1 MAQVKKHKPFKLKKV
16 LGVAFGISIVVG
28 GTIGAGILRTP
39 ASIAELLPNK
49 PITLTCWA
57 LTGLYILLSA
67 SSYAE
72 LTTMLPKAGGAF
84 NYAKRAFGAYAGFV
98 AGWFDFILN
107 IGAPAFFCVVLGEYL
122 PLLFPQLKGHDT
134 AIALS
139 FLTALTFINLP
150 GIKIGSATQQV
161 TSILK
166 VFLLLVL
173 IVGCFFAKPVQ
184 SPALSATQTKLVG
197 GGLVIAFFK
206 AMQLILSTYDG
217 WMSVSFFAEEDED
230 PGKNI
235 PKSYFIGAAAI
246 IVLYVLINAAIL
258 YVLPISVIAKSPL
271 AAGAAAA
278 VAFGGWS
285 TAFINIVSI
294 FSILSILNAYMLIP
308 SRILFGI
315 SREGYFIKQGTYLNK
330 GGTPYFSLLICY
342 VLTFIFILYNT
353 YEQLFSLAATMLT
366 VVTALAFASLLWLR
380 KKEPGLPRPYKA
392 RGYPYL
398 TVFVLLVTI
407 VLFVGFAISDA
418 RSFIIVAAIALAS
431 YPSYRLITRAN
442 GVNTE
447 N

>member
-1 MAQVKKHKPFKLKKV
+1 
-16 LGVAFGISIVVG
+16 
-28 GTIGAGILRTP
+28 
-39 ASIAELLPNK
+39 
-49 PITLTCWA
+49 
-57 LTGLYILLSA
+57 
-67 SSYAE
+67 
-72 LTTMLPKAGGAF
+72 
-84 NYAKRAFGAYAGFV
+84 
-98 AGWFDFILN
+98 
-107 IGAPAFFCVVLGEYL
+107 
-122 PLLFPQLKGHDT
+122 
-134 AIALS
+134 
-139 FLTALTFINLP
+139 
-150 GIKIGSATQQV
+150 
-161 TSILK
+161 
-166 VFLLLVL
+166 
-173 IVGCFFAKPVQ
+173 
-184 SPALSATQTKLVG
+184 
-197 GGLVIAFFK
+197 
-206 AMQLILSTYDG
+206 
-217 WMSVSFFAEEDED
+217 
-230 PGKNI
+230 
-235 PKSYFIGAAAI
+235 
-246 IVLYVLINAAIL
+246 
-258 YVLPISVIAKSPL
+258 
-271 AAGAAAA
+271 
-278 VAFGGWS
+278 
-285 TAFINIVSI
+285 
-294 FSILSILNAYMLIP
+294 MLIP